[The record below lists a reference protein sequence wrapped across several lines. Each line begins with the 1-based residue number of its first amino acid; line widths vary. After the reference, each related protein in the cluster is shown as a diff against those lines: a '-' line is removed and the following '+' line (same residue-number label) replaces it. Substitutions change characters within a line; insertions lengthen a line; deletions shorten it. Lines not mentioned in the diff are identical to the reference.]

1 MEYLGHVITKE
12 GVAIDPNKVVAM
24 VNWPILTNIKQ
35 LRGFLGLT
43 GYYRK
48 FVKGYGELCRPL
60 TQPLKKGS
68 FNWTSSATMTFNQL
82 KRAMSNPPVLALP
95 NFDKPFV
102 METDASGVGMRAVL
116 MQEGHP
122 SHL

>member
-1 MEYLGHVITKE
+1 
-12 GVAIDPNKVVAM
+12 
-24 VNWPILTNIKQ
+24 
-35 LRGFLGLT
+35 
-43 GYYRK
+43 
-48 FVKGYGELCRPL
+48 
-60 TQPLKKGS
+60 
-68 FNWTSSATMTFNQL
+68 MTFNQL
-82 KRAMSNPPVLALP
+82 KRAMSNPPVLALL